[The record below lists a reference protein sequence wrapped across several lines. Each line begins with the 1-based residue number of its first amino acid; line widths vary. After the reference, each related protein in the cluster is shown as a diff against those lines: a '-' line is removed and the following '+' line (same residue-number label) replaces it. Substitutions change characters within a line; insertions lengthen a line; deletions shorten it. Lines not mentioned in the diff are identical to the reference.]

1 MQTVVNTVVSDAYF
15 DPGTLVLYKEGT
27 DNPFAEETKVAK
39 TASVKRIITKIK
51 NRGEKDFHF
60 MDSFFNFFN
69 YAPPVE
75 DMSEEALKGKKMNG
89 V

>member
-15 DPGTLVLYKEGT
+15 DPGTLVLYKET
-27 DNPFAEETKVAK
+27 DNPFAGETKVTK

-51 NRGEKDFHF
+51 NRSEKDFHF

-69 YAPPVE
+69 YAPPVK
-75 DMSEEALKGKKMNG
+75 DMSEDALKGK
-89 V
+89 